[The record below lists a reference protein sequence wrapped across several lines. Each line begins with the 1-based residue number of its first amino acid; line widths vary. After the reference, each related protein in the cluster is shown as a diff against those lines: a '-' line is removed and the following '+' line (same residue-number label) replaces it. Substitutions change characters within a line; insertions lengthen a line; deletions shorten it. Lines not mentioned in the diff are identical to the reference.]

1 MLGIKREPKRDY
13 SLSFENN
20 NDEIEFSSKEKKEL
34 QDQFRKKYLTKNSN
48 GEDSN
53 LTKALK
59 EITLSQMNR
68 FYSLI
73 ENSNFSFKDK
83 DIENF
88 VEKQLERATNSKEGN
103 ELKKSEKFYTYYKN
117 NFLKLNEKEMKVAF
131 EIMKDLVRY
140 YEGVKKIESIDGV
153 ILKNL
158 DKKKGDK

>member
-1 MLGIKREPKRDY
+1 MLDTKRKPKIDY
-13 SLSFENN
+13 SLSFEDD
-20 NDEIEFSSKEKKEL
+20 NDEVEFLSEEKKEL
-34 QDQFRKKYLTKNSN
+34 QDQFKKKYLTKNSN

-88 VEKQLERATNSKEGN
+88 VEKQLERATNSKEGS

-117 NFLKLNEKEMKVAF
+117 NFLKLDEKEMKVTF

-140 YEGVKKIESIDGV
+140 YEGVKKIENIDGI

>member
-1 MLGIKREPKRDY
+1 MLDTKRKPKIDY
-13 SLSFENN
+13 SLSFEED
-20 NDEIEFSSKEKKEL
+20 NDEVEFLSEEKKEL
-34 QDQFRKKYLTKNSN
+34 QDQFKKKYLTKNSN

-88 VEKQLERATNSKEGN
+88 VEKQLERATNSKEGS

-117 NFLKLNEKEMKVAF
+117 NFLKLDEKEMKVAF

-140 YEGVKKIESIDGV
+140 YEGVKKIENIDGI

>member
-1 MLGIKREPKRDY
+1 MLDTKRKPKIDY
-13 SLSFENN
+13 SLSFEDD
-20 NDEIEFSSKEKKEL
+20 NDEVEFLSEEKKEL

-88 VEKQLERATNSKEGN
+88 IEKQLERATNSKEGN

-117 NFLKLNEKEMKVAF
+117 NFLKLDEKEMKVAF

>member
-1 MLGIKREPKRDY
+1 MLDIKTDY

-20 NDEIEFSSKEKKEL
+20 NDEIEFSSEEKKEL

-48 GEDSN
+48 GD

-88 VEKQLERATNSKEGN
+88 IEKQLERATNSKEGN

-117 NFLKLNEKEMKVAF
+117 NFLKLDEKEMKVAF

>member
-1 MLGIKREPKRDY
+1 MLDIERKEKKDY

-20 NDEIEFSSKEKKEL
+20 NDEIEFSLEEKKEL

-88 VEKQLERATNSKEGN
+88 VEKQLERATNSKEGD
-103 ELKKSEKFYTYYKN
+103 ELKKSEKF
-117 NFLKLNEKEMKVAF
+117 
-131 EIMKDLVRY
+131 
-140 YEGVKKIESIDGV
+140 
-153 ILKNL
+153 
-158 DKKKGDK
+158 